1 MNRKI
6 FVPHLITFI
15 TAFWAI
21 YLVAFITRCQLQLFH
36 HALFVRQSRLH
47 VDWVINHSLIFK
59 LTASIILCVFGIG
72 CYLIH
77 LLAVENN
84 IFLHLSRLCFLS
96 SGMISCVWEIN
107 TMFTTPKTDRLIW
120 IKSGDLF
127 LILFSV
133 QAVTLL
139 MRLLIKNVRPLFSSL
154 LYGLSLPFTAAM
166 ILLPPVKA
174 LKALHVYLILFFI
187 FGICF
192 CGYLL
197 YLQAGH
203 ILKMIFST
211 SLLVFLGYTVFT
223 ISRARDDPGL
233 VQYHSYL
240 PRILLLLLT
249 FLIFLFSYGF
259 REYRNRIFYNKTLNR
274 KIHEANQ
281 FKEETLD
288 HIMKFTQAPL
298 NRISGLS
305 EVLLEDISGNL
316 PDNQKK
322 ILLQMQSVVKSLN
335 TLMDNL
341 HTYSILQGKTVSLDM
356 MKVSFSTILE
366 MAIDD
371 IVTGDELVRA
381 DRIHYSMENTEDYIY
396 GDPYYLMQVNYNF
409 LLALLDIRNQEPIQ
423 IQTGRQKDRLCIR
436 MSVTIGEGKMKK
448 VQRIKR
454 ILNNR
459 SAYIREN
466 LNSEEEL
473 TTIIAR
479 NLLLMQNGELKAF
492 TSNQKF
498 FIINYSIPV
507 WNDQG
512 QASPHTES
520 PAAAPSS
527 GYKVILIST
536 LPEQIELIKSFLEYS
551 AYDLVIFHT
560 SEDALQYME
569 HTRHIGVI
577 LIGTTFLKMSSLQII
592 QNIRRQFSM
601 GQMPVILIRKEVF
614 GQLADPVLSQIND
627 ILVET
632 FTRKELLWKI
642 ECAIYLKKSV
652 SMALKSRIDF
662 LQSQMDP
669 HFIFNAISTIMPL
682 CMEAPDKAYD
692 LLDSFSNYLRGS
704 LFAGELQK
712 SVSLSKELELVQA
725 YLKIETARFHE
736 MISYS
741 INVNCN
747 DSTKILPLMIEPIVE
762 NSVKHGRRGT
772 QKLTIQIDV
781 IQDDDW
787 IYIQIQDD
795 GAGISPERLEQIQE
809 MNTQTSI
816 GLANLIKRLKLYY
829 NETLNII
836 SEQGHGTTVSFRI
849 PCHTADMQEN

>member
-6 FVPHLITFI
+6 FVPHLITYI
-15 TAFWAI
+15 TAIWAI
-21 YLVAFITRCQLQLFH
+21 CLVAFITRCQLQLFH

-84 IFLHLSRLCFLS
+84 IFLYLSRLCFLS
-96 SGMISCVWEIN
+96 SGIISCVWEIN

-139 MRLLIKNVRPLFSSL
+139 MRFLIKNVRPLFSVL
-154 LYGLSLPFTAAM
+154 LYGLSLPFAAAM
-166 ILLPPVKA
+166 VLLPPVTA
-174 LKALHVYLILFFI
+174 LKALHVYLVLFFI
-187 FGICF
+187 FGICLY
-192 CGYLL
+192 GYLL
-197 YLQAGH
+197 LLQWGH
-203 ILKMIFST
+203 IGKMLFT
-211 SLLVFLGYTVFT
+211 SALLVFLGYTVFT
-223 ISRARDDPGL
+223 IVKVRDDPGL
-233 VQYHSYL
+233 VQYHNYL
-240 PRILLLLLT
+240 PRILLLLLI
-249 FLIFLFSYGF
+249 FLIFLFSCGF

-305 EVLLEDISGNL
+305 EVLLEDTGGNL
-316 PDNQKK
+316 PDAQKK
-322 ILLQMQSVVKSLN
+322 ILVQMQSVVKNLN

-356 MKVSFSTILE
+356 MKVSFSTILD
-366 MAIDD
+366 MAIDE
-371 IVTGDELVRA
+371 IVTGDELVSA
-381 DRIHYSMENTEDYIY
+381 DRIHYSMVNTEDYIY

-409 LLALLDIRNQEPIQ
+409 LLALLDIRNQEPVR
-423 IQTGRQKDRLCIR
+423 IQTSRQKDRLWIR
-436 MSVTIGEGKMKK
+436 MQVTIGEGKMKK
-448 VQRIKR
+448 VRRILR
-454 ILNNR
+454 ILNSR
-459 SAYIREN
+459 SAHNREN

-479 NLLLMQNGELKAF
+479 NLLLMQNGELKAYV
-492 TSNQKF
+492 SNQNF
-498 FIINYSIPV
+498 FMIHYSIPF

-512 QASPHTES
+512 QISPQTES
-520 PAAAPSS
+520 PSAHPSS

-536 LPEQIELIKSFLEYS
+536 LPEQIELVKSYLEYS

-560 SEDALQYME
+560 SEDALQYLE
-569 HTRHIGVI
+569 HTRHIGGI
-577 LIGTTFLKMSSLQII
+577 LIGTTFLKMSSQQII
-592 QNIRRQFSM
+592 QNIRRQFSL
-601 GQMPVILIRKEVF
+601 GQMPVILIRKEMF
-614 GQLADPVLSQIND
+614 GQPTDPVLSQIND
-627 ILVET
+627 ILVEP

-642 ECAIYLKKSV
+642 ECAVYLKKSV

-736 MISYS
+736 MISYA
-741 INVNCN
+741 INVNCD

-772 QKLTIQIDV
+772 HKLTILIDV
-781 IQDDDW
+781 IQDDGW

-795 GAGISPERLEQIQE
+795 GAGISPERLEQIRQ

-836 SEQGHGTTVSFRI
+836 SEQGQGTTVSFRI
-849 PCHTADMQEN
+849 PCHAADLQET